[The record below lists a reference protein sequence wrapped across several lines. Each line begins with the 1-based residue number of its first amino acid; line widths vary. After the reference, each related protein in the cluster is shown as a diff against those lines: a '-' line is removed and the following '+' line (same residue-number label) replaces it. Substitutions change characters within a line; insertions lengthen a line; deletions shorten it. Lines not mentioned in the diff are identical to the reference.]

1 MVTKELLIS
10 GHHSDPFFTR
20 EGRVDPVSNAT
31 SVLAWSLSHYAKGS
45 HPETG
50 RPKRWHSPST
60 GN

>member
-10 GHHSDPFFTR
+10 GHRSDSFFTR

-50 RPKRWHSPST
+50 RPKR
-60 GN
+60 